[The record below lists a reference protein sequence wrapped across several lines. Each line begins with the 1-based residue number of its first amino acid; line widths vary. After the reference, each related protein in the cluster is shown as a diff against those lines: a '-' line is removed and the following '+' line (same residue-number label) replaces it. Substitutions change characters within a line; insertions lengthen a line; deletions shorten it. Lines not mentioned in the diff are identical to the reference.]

1 MKQQLDPEVEMLRL
15 GMMHDQIVYLREQ
28 LNRLKQRESDVNTK
42 HSAEPDGRTREDA
55 AASEE
60 PKITR

>member
-15 GMMHDQIVYLREQ
+15 GMIHDQIVHLREQ

-42 HSAEPDGRTREDA
+42 HPAQSGGETREDD